1 MNEEKTLQLIYL
13 AKEICKTHPL
23 IGVKYKISEKDEGI
37 IIGHPVKKKNKL
49 YVLTYNFNKDE
60 KKSVLFDEDN
70 IL

>member
-13 AKEICKTHPL
+13 AKEIC
-23 IGVKYKISEKDEGI
+23 KISEKDEGI

-49 YVLTYNFNKDE
+49 YVLTYNFNTDE